1 MAFAGIGAA
10 ELLRHARPRG
20 RPPAADRRGHHRRAW
35 PGCRDWPWPEPRLT
49 YANAIL
55 AEVHLAAGGVPRRPP
70 ATAAGQRLLAWLI
83 AQETHEG
90 HLSAAP
96 VGGWAPGEARPG
108 FDQQP
113 IEAAAIAD
121 ACARA
126 AASRS
131 DPQWTEGLH
140 LAVTW
145 FLGDNDAKVSMLD
158 EETGGGA
165 DGLNRQGRSENQGA
179 ESTLALLSTL
189 QHGRHLDR
197 SLRGR

>member
-1 MAFAGIGAA
+1 
-10 ELLRHARPRG
+10 
-20 RPPAADRRGHHRRAW
+20 
-35 PGCRDWPWPEPRLT
+35 
-49 YANAIL
+49 
-55 AEVHLAAGGVPRRPP
+55 V
-70 ATAAGQRLLAWLI
+70 
-83 AQETHEG
+83 
-90 HLSAAP
+90 AP

-126 AASRS
+126 AAGSS
-131 DPQWTEGLH
+131 DPQWIDGLR

-165 DGLNRQGRSENQGA
+165 DGLSRDGRSENQGA

-189 QHGRHLDR
+189 QHGRRLNGL
-197 SLRGR
+197 SRGR